1 MMRTMN
7 MKIAVLDDDPVQ
19 LQAISQVLE
28 NAGFRPSLFSRGHA
42 LISALRRDTYD
53 LLIVDW
59 NLPDRSG
66 IEIVSWVRANLTP
79 PPPTLLVTSRVEDD
93 DIVEALNAGADDY
106 LAKPL
111 PTNVL
116 EARVRA
122 LLRRAYDHT
131 NVQGEREVIDDI
143 TFNASTTTVVRNGE
157 SVAMTPKEFAL
168 ARLLFRNLHRALS
181 RTYLL
186 ETIWGNEPHLNSRSL
201 DMHISRVRS
210 KLNLRP
216 QNGYRLTPVYSYG
229 YRLERSNTEAEDSNI
244 IPSSNVAGN

>member
-1 MMRTMN
+1 
-7 MKIAVLDDDPVQ
+7 MKIAVLDDDQVQ
-19 LQAISQVLE
+19 LQAISQVIE
-28 NAGFRPSLFSRGHA
+28 KAGFRSTTFSRGHS
-42 LISALRRDTYD
+42 LISALRRDTFD
-53 LLIVDW
+53 LLIIDW

-66 IEIVSWVRANLTP
+66 LEIVSWVRSNLVP
-79 PPPTLLVTSRVEDD
+79 PPPMLLVTSRIEDE
-93 DIVEALNAGADDY
+93 DIVAALNAGADDY

-111 PTNVL
+111 SPTVL

-122 LLRRAYDHT
+122 LLRRAYET
-131 NVQGEREVIDDI
+131 NNAPAEREVFDDVI
-143 TFNASTTTVVRNGE
+143 FNVSTTSVVRNGQTIT
-157 SVAMTPKEFAL
+157 MTPKEFAL
-168 ARLLFRNLHRALS
+168 ARLLFRNTHRALS

-229 YRLERSNTEAEDSNI
+229 YRLERSSAQTEGEPLPDDNH
-244 IPSSNVAGN
+244 PQPPMQ